1 MPRKPAH
8 TPESLIEDAMHHF
21 WHYGYAGSSMDDLV
35 RSTGVS
41 RHGIYKDVG
50 SKHALYL
57 AGFEIY
63 QNNIIFQVFSGVE
76 ASGAGLSAIDAY
88 FEAQIALAEAIGLPG
103 PGCHIANAMTETA
116 PHDRQVR
123 KIVEQHNQRLQSG
136 FENVLRSAAP
146 HMGSAQLSELA
157 EFLVI
162 TTQGLW
168 SYSRIIDDGD
178 IMRRH
183 AGSVMDI
190 LKARLSA

>member
-1 MPRKPAH
+1 
-8 TPESLIEDAMHHF
+8 
-21 WHYGYAGSSMDDLV
+21 MDDLV

-76 ASGAGLSAIDAY
+76 AQGANLSAIDAY

-116 PHDRQVR
+116 PHDPQVR
-123 KIVEQHNQRLQSG
+123 QIVEQHNQRLQSG

-146 HMGSAQLSELA
+146 HMGSTQISELA

-183 AGSVMDI
+183 AQSVMDI
-190 LKARLSA
+190 LRARLST